1 MEGRRVGHWQ
11 VGRRSDGVGGVASDR
26 EVQALNGLSQDMLI
40 ELDGLLERLAIDPPR
55 GVVFRSAKASGFV
68 AGADVRDFRGFC
80 DSGTVQDAIARG
92 QFVSQNLAELPCPT
106 VASLACYYL
115 AGRTEHALPCTY
127 RMASHAPYTPN

>member
-68 AGADVRDFRGFC
+68 AGADVREFRGFGER
-80 DSGTVQDAIARG
+80 GTVKDALARG
-92 QFVSQNLAELPCPT
+92 QFVFQKLAELPCPT
-106 VASLACYYL
+106 EIGRASCRESVCQYV
-115 AGRTEHALPCTY
+115 
-127 RMASHAPYTPN
+127 